1 MDVKAYIE
9 SGIIES
15 YVLGLATPEEAAQV
29 ESMMASHPEV
39 VSAVNAFSS
48 SLEARSRRDAV
59 APPPSVKGKLFA
71 TLEAEFADAKAPV
84 VKLETRKTSTWKYLA
99 AASVI
104 LFIASAA
111 MNVYYYNSYHNVQI
125 SYENLLAQ
133 QSTMQANINIMQT
146 KLHVLDTSMLMMKDP
161 AMAVVPMKGLP
172 GKEENKAT
180 VYWDTRTKDV
190 YVLENRLAQAPA
202 GKQYQLWAIVDGKPV
217 DAGMI
222 GDCQGGL
229 CKMKNIQK
237 AQAFA
242 ITLEKAGG
250 NPTPQGTMY
259 VLGKVS

>member
-1 MDVKAYIE
+1 
-9 SGIIES
+9 
-15 YVLGLATPEEAAQV
+15 VLGLTSPEETADV
-29 ESMMASHPEV
+29 ERMMALHPAIAV
-39 VSAVNAFSS
+39 AVNDFSA
-48 SLEARSRRDAV
+48 SLENQAITNAST
-59 APPPSVKGKLFA
+59 PPASVKQNLFA
-71 TLEAEFADAKAPV
+71 SLEDEFKSAQAPV
-84 VKLETRKTSTWKYLA
+84 IRMENRQKNTWKYLA

-104 LFIASAA
+104 LFVASAA
-111 MNVYYYNSYHNVQI
+111 MNVYFYNSYHNAQT

-146 KLHVLDTSMLMMKDP
+146 KLHVLDTSMQMMKDP
-161 AMAVVPMKGLP
+161 AMAVVQMKGMP
-172 GKEENKAT
+172 GKEENLAT

-190 YVLENRLAQAPA
+190 YVLENKLSQAPA

-217 DAGMI
+217 DAGML
-222 GDCQGGL
+222 GDCKGGL
-229 CKMKNIQK
+229 CKMKNIPK